1 MPRDPRGIGSK
12 RASETTRRRGVP
24 MTRNHLIAAA
34 LSLLLAGCVS
44 VKVGPEEGIKIGD
57 TTITMS
63 GLEGFNAA
71 AVRTPDPNYV
81 LVFVNAS
88 AGIVVDQEPVRPLR
102 PSGGTVSITWAL
114 DAESA
119 YAFPDD
125 RAISFTAG
133 EGNPLP
139 GRFACAVRQPKR
151 KSITCAYDKP
161 GRPQQWKY
169 AIRVIDRAGTEL
181 ARLDPWVHQP

>member
-1 MPRDPRGIGSK
+1 
-12 RASETTRRRGVP
+12 
-24 MTRNHLIAAA
+24 MTAGHHLVALA
-34 LSLLLAGCVS
+34 LSIAMAGCAS
-44 VKVGPEEGIKIGD
+44 VRVGPGEPIKVGD
-57 TTITMS
+57 NTITMS

-81 LVFVNAS
+81 LVFVNSS

-114 DAESA
+114 DSESG

-125 RAISFTAG
+125 RAITFTPGA
-133 EGNPLP
+133 ENPLP
-139 GRFACAVRQPKR
+139 GHFSCAVRLPKR

-169 AIRVIDRAGTEL
+169 AIRVVDRAGTEL
-181 ARLDPWVHQP
+181 ARLDPWVQQP